1 MHLRKITIKNIK
13 SFTHFEL
20 NFMKGKDEV
29 NKWTTIFGHNGL
41 GKSTLLQAIGVTLA
55 GPSAIRELLP
65 VAENWVR
72 RGEPYGELIA
82 ELLWTEGDSQIA
94 GRPSKKP
101 LHARYLVTGNDP
113 EQLPESL
120 QERYFYSVPT
130 IVPWSGEGTPKEKEA
145 GTKDMKRLQQTAY
158 AEGRGGWLA
167 CGYGPFRRLSG
178 GGQEADRILYAERIA
193 ARFITLFREDAALT
207 NTTEWLIKL
216 HNTAREGDS
225 VSEQALQHIKQ
236 AFARDLFPKPVEIL
250 VDARS
255 ALLQIDQDDP
265 IPLQQLSDGYRSM
278 LALALD
284 LLRWLIQAFPDAVN
298 PMECYGVVLIDELD
312 AHLHPNWQ
320 RQIGYWLR
328 QKFPN
333 IQFIV
338 ATHSPFLAQ
347 VADGDESQVDLDT
360 SEDQIP
366 GVVRLVETENGV
378 KTLTNLEPVQDLRVD
393 QILMSPLFELDS
405 LYSPKTE
412 EKLQKHEE
420 LHIKK
425 TSGEGLSLIEEK
437 EYHQLEL
444 WRESL
449 PMLTMPDEREFE
461 NSIKNA
467 INHYKKELQ
476 NFE

>member
-1 MHLRKITIKNIK
+1 MHLRKITIRNIK

-20 NFMKGKDEV
+20 NFMKSNGEI
-29 NKWTTIFGHNGL
+29 NRWTTLFGHNGL

-72 RGEPYGELIA
+72 HGEPYGELTA
-82 ELLWTEGDSQIA
+82 ELLWTDGDSQIA
-94 GRPSKKP
+94 GRPPKKA
-101 LHARYLVTGNDP
+101 LSARYIVTGDDP
-113 EQLPESL
+113 DKLPEAL
-120 QERYFYSVPT
+120 QERYYYSA
-130 IVPWSGEGTPKEKEA
+130 IVPWSGEGAPKEKEA

-158 AEGRGGWLA
+158 AEGRNGWLA

-216 HNTAREGDS
+216 HNTAREGNPIS
-225 VSEQALQHIKQ
+225 QQALQHIKQ
-236 AFARDLFPKPVEIL
+236 AFARDLFPKPVELL
-250 VDARS
+250 VDASR
-255 ALLQIDQDDP
+255 ALLRIDQSDAV
-265 IPLQQLSDGYRSM
+265 PLYQLSDGYRSM

-284 LLRWLIQAFPDAVN
+284 LLRWLIQAFPDAAN
-298 PMECYGVVLIDELD
+298 PLECYGVVLIDELD

-347 VADGDESQVDLDT
+347 VADTEETNNRIIEGDHEGNG
-360 SEDQIP
+360 I
-366 GVVRLVETENGV
+366 VRLIQTEDGV
-378 KTLTNLEPVQDLRVD
+378 QALGGLEPVQDLRVD
-393 QILMSPLFELDS
+393 QILMSPLFDLDS

-412 EKLQKHEE
+412 EKLKKHDE
-420 LHIKK
+420 LNIKK
-425 TSGEGLSLIEEK
+425 ESEEGLTALEHE

-449 PMLTMPDEREFE
+449 PLLTAFDDREYER
-461 NSIKNA
+461 SIKSA
-467 INHYKKELQ
+467 IDRYQKELQ

>member
-1 MHLRKITIKNIK
+1 MYLRKITIKNIK

-20 NFMKGKDEV
+20 NFMKSGGEI
-29 NKWTTIFGHNGL
+29 NRWTTLFGHNGL
-41 GKSTLLQAIGVTLA
+41 GKSTLLQAIGATLA

-72 RGEPYGELIA
+72 RGEAYGEMIA
-82 ELLWTEGDSQIA
+82 ELLWTEGDAQIA

-101 LHARYLVTGNDP
+101 LYAHYIVTGNDP
-113 EQLPESL
+113 EKLPESL
-120 QERYFYSVPT
+120 QERYYYSVPT
-130 IVPWSGEGTPKEKEA
+130 IVPWSGEGTSKEKEA

-178 GGQEADRILYAERIA
+178 GGQEADRILYAERIS

-216 HNTAREGDS
+216 HNTAREGDLI
-225 VSEQALQHIKQ
+225 SEQALQHIKQ
-236 AFARDLFPKPVEIL
+236 AFAQDLFPKPVELL

-255 ALLQIDQDDP
+255 ALLRIDQENAV
-265 IPLQQLSDGYRSM
+265 PLHQLSDGYRSM

-284 LLRWLIQAFPDAVN
+284 LLRWLIQAFPEAAN
-298 PMECYGVVLIDELD
+298 PLECYGVVLIDELD
-312 AHLHPNWQ
+312 AHLHPSWQ

-347 VADGDESQVDLDT
+347 VADVDDST
-360 SEDQIP
+360 AVVMEDKNEIT
-366 GVVRLVETENGV
+366 GIVRLIETEDGV
-378 KTLTNLEPVQDLRVD
+378 KALNDLEPVQDLRVD

-412 EKLQKHEE
+412 EKLKKHEE
-420 LHIKK
+420 LNIKK
-425 TSGEGLSLIEEK
+425 ESGKGLTIAEDE

-444 WRESL
+444 WRENLPLLTTSAGREYEKSL
-449 PMLTMPDEREFE
+449 K
-461 NSIKNA
+461 SA
-467 INHYKKELQ
+467 INHYQKELQ

>member
-1 MHLRKITIKNIK
+1 MHLSKIIIKNIK
-13 SFTHFEL
+13 SFTQIEL
-20 NFMKGKDEV
+20 NFMKSKDEI
-29 NKWTTIFGHNGL
+29 NKWTTLFGHNGL
-41 GKSTLLQAIGVTLA
+41 GKSTLLQAIGVALA

-72 RGEPYGELIA
+72 RGEPYGEMIA
-82 ELLWTEGDSQIA
+82 ELLWTEGDAQIA

-101 LHARYLVTGNDP
+101 LHARYIVTGNDP

-120 QERYFYSVPT
+120 QERYYYSVPT
-130 IVPWSGEGTPKEKEA
+130 IVPWSGEGTSKEKEA

-178 GGQEADRILYAERIA
+178 GGQEADRILYAERIS

-216 HNTAREGDS
+216 HNTAREGDAI
-225 VSEQALQHIKQ
+225 SEQALQHIKQ
-236 AFARDLFPKPVEIL
+236 AFSTELFPKPVELL

-255 ALLQIDQDDP
+255 ALLRIDKGNAV
-265 IPLQQLSDGYRSM
+265 PLHQLSDGYRSM

-284 LLRWLIQAFPDAVN
+284 LLRWVIQAFPDAAN
-298 PMECYGVVLIDELD
+298 PLECYGVVLIDELD
-312 AHLHPNWQ
+312 AHLHPSWQ

-347 VADGDESQVDLDT
+347 VADSDESGTAITEENTVVT
-360 SEDQIP
+360 GI
-366 GVVRLVETENGV
+366 VRLVETDDGV
-378 KTLTNLEPVQDLRVD
+378 KAVSNLEPVQDLRVD

-412 EKLQKHEE
+412 EKLKKHEE
-420 LHIKK
+420 LTIKK
-425 TSGEGLSLIEEK
+425 HSGEILTVAEDK

-449 PMLTMPDEREFE
+449 PMLTLPEGRKYEKK
-461 NSIKNA
+461 IKNA
-467 INHYKKELQ
+467 INHYQKELQ
-476 NFE
+476 NFK

>member
-1 MHLRKITIKNIK
+1 MHLRKIIIKNIK

-20 NFMKGKDEV
+20 NFMKNKDEV
-29 NKWTTIFGHNGL
+29 NKWTTLFGHNGL

-55 GPSAIRELLP
+55 GPSAIRELVP

-72 RGEPYGELIA
+72 RGQPYGEMIA
-82 ELLWTEGDSQIA
+82 ELIGTEGDAQIA

-101 LHARYLVTGNDP
+101 LHARYIVTGDDP
-113 EQLPESL
+113 ERLPESF
-120 QERYFYSVPT
+120 QEKYYYSVPT
-130 IVPWSGEGTPKEKEA
+130 IVPWSGEGSSKEKEA

-158 AEGRGGWLA
+158 AEGRVGWLA

-178 GGQEADRILYAERIA
+178 GGQEADRILYAERIS

-216 HNTAREGDS
+216 HNTAREGDTAN
-225 VSEQALQHIKQ
+225 EQALQHIKH
-236 AFARDLFPKPVEIL
+236 AFAKDLFPKPVELL

-255 ALLQIDQDDP
+255 ALLRIEQGEP
-265 IPLQQLSDGYRSM
+265 VPLHQLSDGYRSM

-284 LLRWLIQAFPDAVN
+284 LLRWLLQAFPDAVN
-298 PMECYGVVLIDELD
+298 PLECYGVVLIDELD

-347 VADGDESQVDLDT
+347 VANGDETGTAIAEGDNEVS
-360 SEDQIP
+360 
-366 GVVRLVETENGV
+366 GVIRLIETEDGV
-378 KTLTNLEPVQDLRVD
+378 QALSNLESVQDLRVD
-393 QILMSPLFELDS
+393 QILMSPLFDLES

-412 EKLQKHEE
+412 EKLKKHDELNIKKESGEE
-420 LHIKK
+420 L
-425 TSGEGLSLIEEK
+425 TAVESD

-444 WRESL
+444 WRENL
-449 PMLTMPDEREFE
+449 PLLTTSDGREYER
-461 NSIKNA
+461 NIKSA
-467 INHYKKELQ
+467 IDRYQKELQ
-476 NFE
+476 DLE